1 MSTSLAVDEVLIGT
15 ESIFRLA
22 DGAVEF
28 KSADAGDLTKRLRGD
43 NGLNDLFRALKAQ
56 FGVVSIAAIIAVD
69 TLTHPQSS
77 QITVTATYTGGA
89 TRNVTSLCT
98 FATSDAT
105 KATVDTAGL
114 VTSVA
119 AGAVNITATYL
130 GRLTSV
136 EGVTVA

>member
-1 MSTSLAVDEVLIGT
+1 MSTSLAIDEVRVGT

-22 DGAVEF
+22 DGSVEF
-28 KSADAGDLTKRLRGD
+28 KSADPGDLTKRLRAD
-43 NGLNDLFRALKAQ
+43 ETLNDLFRVLKGQ
-56 FGVVSIAAIIAVD
+56 FGVASISAVIADD
-69 TLTHPQSS
+69 TLTVAQSS

-98 FATSDAT
+98 FATDNAAR
-105 KATVDTAGL
+105 ATVSGTGL
-114 VTSVA
+114 VTGVG

-136 EGVTVA
+136 EGVTVS

>member
-1 MSTSLAVDEVLIGT
+1 MSTSLAIDEVLVGT
-15 ESIFRLA
+15 ESIYRLA

-28 KSADAGDLTKRLRGD
+28 KSADAGDLTKRLR
-43 NGLNDLFRALKAQ
+43 NGTDVNDLFRVLKAQ
-56 FGVVSIAAIIAVD
+56 FGVASISAVIADD

-105 KATVDTAGL
+105 KATVSTAGL